1 MNDFETDRYIVQID
15 HRDGYKLGEMARNI
29 KDGHW
34 LKRRNYCQGFENLMG
49 QDAILPTPISKN
61 RKFHFFTILIE
72 LDRPDDGFL
81 KELSENNFLY
91 QLYGIMTGSFH
102 SNIPFETEQAENLPF
117 PCFVQ

>member
-1 MNDFETDRYIVQID
+1 
-15 HRDGYKLGEMARNI
+15 
-29 KDGHW
+29 
-34 LKRRNYCQGFENLMG
+34 MG